1 MGARRT
7 GRRGAS
13 ARHPAMRWACRRGV
27 GAGRVRERPGRPCL
41 PHTSLMTKLA
51 SAFCMLRRE
60 NQRTIAGARRSPPSP
75 RVRQFH
81 LPRVVL
87 GVFSGHGHLSHL
99 SHPRG
104 RPFKKFS
111 TGIFVGW
118 FVITP
123 PPLPFPFSFFSRFNL
138 GVAKV
143 AKVAMS
149 QKSHKVRVER
159 SGATLGRRRVVN
171 LLTQVRVYPPRR
183 RSTCATRRGEMLY
196 VVPRPAQSRP
206 TRSAC
211 ASLACS
217 SLSSSRWPPRGWHP
231 AGALGHR
238 PDVRTLTRRDALRA
252 AKTHP
257 ITPDMLGARVVGVL
271 GSLIVAVGSQGVAP
285 SGQCSLN
292 RSLWA
297 PRPSSAL
304 GWLS

>member
-1 MGARRT
+1 MLTSRRN
-7 GRRGAS
+7 S
-13 ARHPAMRWACRRGV
+13 A
-27 GAGRVRERPGRPCL
+27 
-41 PHTSLMTKLA
+41 
-51 SAFCMLRRE
+51 
-60 NQRTIAGARRSPPSP
+60 N
-75 RVRQFH
+75 
-81 LPRVVL
+81 
-87 GVFSGHGHLSHL
+87 
-99 SHPRG
+99 
-104 RPFKKFS
+104 
-111 TGIFVGW
+111 
-118 FVITP
+118 
-123 PPLPFPFSFFSRFNL
+123 
-138 GVAKV
+138 KV

-238 PDVRTLTRRDALRA
+238 PDVRALTRRDALRA
-252 AKTHP
+252 ARTHP

-285 SGQCSLN
+285 SGQCRLN